1 MEAVK
6 RVCSLSRPP
15 MAPLPAFFFLTV
27 AAFAA
32 RDTILPGEGISGN
45 ETLVSRNGVFE
56 LGFFS
61 PGTDLYHFLGV
72 RIRNMPRNAG
82 TPKFWF
88 GHRVY
93 ISDLSSAALQLFGD
107 RLYITEAGAPTSGG
121 QAWRAPETAPR
132 RHPPSRSSSIAA
144 TWW

>member
-61 PGTDLYHFLGV
+61 PGPDIYHFLRRCG
-72 RIRNMPRNAG
+72 INGAG
-82 TPKFWF
+82 EEVT
-88 GHRVY
+88 
-93 ISDLSSAALQLFGD
+93 SAA
-107 RLYITEAGAPTSGG
+107 
-121 QAWRAPETAPR
+121 RAKKSPR
-132 RHPPSRSSSIAA
+132 RQLVAA
-144 TWW
+144 EP